1 MAPLRPGWCDAR
13 SCLCMVMQ
21 LTLRAEHRSQ
31 PHQGHHRPDLA
42 KIMREHTRYKV
53 SAVAPS
59 ACIDPE
65 LSLSS
70 ACASLGVP
78 RFLGSPTWPTITY
91 GPRLT
96 SSCCLPVPARSRPPH
111 GAHRCTLLREVHA
124 STWRTG
130 GFARAALLE
139 PRRRRHPGWRDAHAP
154 NKSRRSPPLPRR
166 ALLPCSSASSG
177 SSASSVGAAV
187 RRVAVGHAHHA
198 GGSAAG
204 HHHRRSAAVRGAA
217 VGRANV
223 RCAAVRSAGAGA
235 PILLDLM

>member
-1 MAPLRPGWCDAR
+1 MFCIERSADVRYCSERHSDCETVRTHAPWYAMDGPPTRGHRTAAGLVRRAVLLVF
-13 SCLCMVMQ
+13 SLCMVMH
-21 LTLRAEHRSQ
+21 LTRTEHRSQ

-42 KIMREHTRYKV
+42 EIMREHTSYQV

-111 GAHRCTLLREVHA
+111 GAHRCTLLQRGPRVHVA
-124 STWRTG
+124 HGRLRPGRT
-130 GFARAALLE
+130 
-139 PRRRRHPGWRDAHAP
+139 
-154 NKSRRSPPLPRR
+154 S
-166 ALLPCSSASSG
+166 
-177 SSASSVGAAV
+177 GAAPPPPPG
-187 RRVAVGHAHHA
+187 VA
-198 GGSAAG
+198 
-204 HHHRRSAAVRGAA
+204 
-217 VGRANV
+217 
-223 RCAAVRSAGAGA
+223 
-235 PILLDLM
+235 